1 MNQGEHV
8 RNLRWLSTLAAIVVV
23 ASACGRSGGGTAS
36 STTPQSSSTQT
47 TAPSG
52 GTFGD
57 LTNVCGPAPAG
68 TTLTATDAGVTAKS
82 VQISTVSDPGFV
94 GRPGLNQE
102 LFDTATAFSKWC
114 NAQGGIAGRQI
125 TLKLR
130 DAKLTQFQQ
139 VAIQACAEKDF
150 MMVGGGAVFDDQ
162 GQSTRLGCNLPTVAG
177 YVVTP
182 QASGADLTYQPV
194 PNPVGTL
201 SIGDFKWLT
210 TKYPDAVKKVAIMTG
225 SIPTTV
231 LVANR
236 YEEAIKSLGWTVVKK
251 IVYNAAG
258 EPSWRPDAEA
268 VKQSGA
274 KALIWVGEPTFFG
287 TMLKT
292 FNDIGYKLDFARM
305 DANGYDP
312 GLIANAGAG
321 ASGIAYIRSVFHPFL
336 TADDAKGDP
345 ATQKYQEIVH
355 QYVGSKGKIAYL
367 GVQGLSGWLLFA
379 KAATECGANLTRD
392 CVWANIGKITTW
404 TGGGLHAPQDVATQK
419 PGDCFAMEQVQGA
432 KFVLAPINPNQGI
445 YSCDP
450 SVLFTLKGNYGT
462 GTKCP
467 NPAYASDPKPS
478 NCAK

>member
-1 MNQGEHV
+1 V
-8 RNLRWLSTLAAIVVV
+8 IAVV
-23 ASACGRSGGGTAS
+23 AGACSRSSGGNAS
-36 STTPQSSSTQT
+36 STTSQSSTTQT
-47 TAPSG
+47 TGASA

-57 LTNVCGPAPAG
+57 LTKVCGPAPAG
-68 TTLTATDAGVTAKS
+68 AALTATDKGVTASS

-114 NAQGGIAGRQI
+114 NDQGGIAGRKI
-125 TLKLR
+125 VLKLR

-139 VAIQACAEKDF
+139 VAIQACQEGDF

-162 GQSTRLGCNLPTVAG
+162 GQATRLGCGLPTVAG

-182 QASGADLTYQPV
+182 QATGADLTYEPV
-194 PNPVGTL
+194 PNPIQTL
-201 SIGDFKWLT
+201 SVGDFKWLG
-210 TKYPDAVKKVAIMTG
+210 TKFPAAVKKVAVMTG
-225 SIPTTV
+225 SIPTTE
-231 LVANR
+231 LVAKR
-236 YEEAIKSLGWTVVKK
+236 YEEAIKALGWTVVKD

-274 KALIWVGEPTFFG
+274 KGLLWIGEPTFFG
-287 TMLKT
+287 AMLKT

-321 ASGIAYIRSVFHPFL
+321 ASGIAYVRSVFHPFL

-345 ATQKYQEIVH
+345 ATQQYQSIIKKYD
-355 QYVGSKGKIAYL
+355 GSKGKIAYL
-367 GVQGLSGWLLFA
+367 GVQGLSAWLLFA
-379 KAATECGANLTRD
+379 QAATQCGANLTRD
-392 CVWANIGKITTW
+392 CVWANIGQVKTW
-404 TGGGLHAPQDVATQK
+404 TGGGLHAPQDVADAK
-419 PGDCFAMEQVQGA
+419 PGDCFAMEQVQGS
-432 KFVLAPINPNQGI
+432 KFVLADISPNQGI
-445 YSCDP
+445 FSCDP
-450 SVLFTLKGNYGT
+450 SVLYTVKGNYGT

-467 NPAYASDPKPS
+467 NPAYASNPKPS
-478 NCAK
+478 TCAK